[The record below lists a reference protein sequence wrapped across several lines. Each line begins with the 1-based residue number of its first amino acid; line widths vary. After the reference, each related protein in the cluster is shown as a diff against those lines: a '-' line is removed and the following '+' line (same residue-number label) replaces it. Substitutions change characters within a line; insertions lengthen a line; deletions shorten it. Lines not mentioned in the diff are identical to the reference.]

1 MISVPDAADVAI
13 IVPVHNALEYTRQ
26 CLESVRRHTRAPYR
40 LIVVDNV
47 SRDGTAEYLRD
58 AVHEGWPL
66 QVITNPENLGCTL
79 ALNQGM
85 RATQA
90 EYIILLNN
98 DTVVCPQWVEGL
110 LLVARLD
117 PRIGIVGPKILCPS
131 RGCILATGGLVFTR
145 AGCRLPPGRGA
156 SRHDPR
162 FCAPE
167 DRQYIEGSC
176 MLVKREVIERIG
188 LLDEAYAPAYYE
200 DADYSFRA
208 RAHGFRTV
216 YSPFSEIY
224 HYAGVTADMPD
235 VAAMLRAR
243 RGQEQLFRTR
253 WARDFEAVP

>member
-1 MISVPDAADVAI
+1 MVTVPDAAEVAVV
-13 IVPVHNALEYTRQ
+13 VPAYNALGYTRQ
-26 CLESVRRHTRAPYR
+26 CLESVRRHTRPPYR
-40 LIVVDNV
+40 VIVIDNA
-47 SRDGTAEYLRD
+47 SDDGTAEYLAGAVRD
-58 AVHEGWPL
+58 GWSL
-66 QVITNPENLGCTL
+66 QVITNPENVGCTL

-85 RATQA
+85 RAAQA
-90 EYIILLNN
+90 DYIILLNN
-98 DTVVCPQWVEGL
+98 DTVVCARWVEGL
-110 LLVARLD
+110 LLVAGLD
-117 PRIGIVGPKILCPS
+117 PRVGIVGPKILSPTL
-131 RGCILATGGLVFTR
+131 GHILATGGLVFTR

-156 SRHDPR
+156 SRDDLR

-224 HYAGVTADMPD
+224 HYAGVTAGMPD
-235 VAAMLRAR
+235 VAAMLRVR
-243 RGQEQLFRTR
+243 RGQEELFRSR
-253 WARDFEAVP
+253 WAHDFEAVP